1 MFGDTIEVVCASW
14 SSNGS
19 SRKSDLLMERFRCFP
34 SAAGSD
40 HIREKDGLWS
50 VLMWLSIMAAR
61 KQGVEQIVREHW
73 AKFGRHYFCR
83 LSLLKIITIA

>member
-1 MFGDTIEVVCASW
+1 MWHI
-14 SSNGS
+14 GS
-19 SRKSDLLMERFRCFP
+19 QPKKKQLLFP
-34 SAAGSD
+34 IGTGSD

-50 VLMWLSIMAAR
+50 VLMWLSVMAAR

-83 LSLLKIITIA
+83 

>member
-1 MFGDTIEVVCASW
+1 MLLILTSIQLDSVKDIYQESW
-14 SSNGS
+14 YLGEFLSP
-19 SRKSDLLMERFRCFP
+19 L
-34 SAAGSD
+34 GSD

-73 AKFGRHYFCR
+73 AKFGRNYFCR
-83 LSLLKIITIA
+83 